1 MRKIKKF
8 LYLLFIVYV
17 PIISA
22 AQFLATVP
30 DNQIIFGQPIQLRLQ
45 LEGAKP
51 REAIDL
57 TPLAQDFIIYSQQQ
71 FSSYSNINGNVTAET
86 GWQVILMPKVVGEFV
101 IPSIGINTDKGR
113 LSTSAIKMTI
123 VQASAA
129 DKVMDDRLGVS
140 LVTETSQAKAY
151 VNQPIIYKLKII
163 SYKPMVN
170 VVLDDIKSNDAIIE
184 KIGEPIQY
192 DQNHGGVHAHIIEI
206 RYAITALKPGTIK
219 ITPATMHGELQV
231 PSQQAQRN
239 PRFGLFNNLFLDNM
253 FELKPFSLQSDEIT
267 LQIIPPAIKTN
278 NWLPL
283 SNLSVIDKWEGIDNP
298 KVGDTITRK
307 VKMIA
312 KGSFAKQLPNA
323 SDLLVKQNLKLYTNN
338 PNFSDTYDANL
349 NLVIGTK
356 EEEYSIVLQQAGQIR
371 IPETQIKWW
380 NVRTNK
386 PEVSILP
393 AKTIQVLP
401 ATNTNGPDVTVDYS
415 SNNPQVL
422 TVESAAKPE
431 SSKERSILLYV
442 SISIIFGMMLP
453 IIGILVYIWLKK
465 KKFAHK
471 KTKIVKDSTK
481 RIVTTAA
488 DLRDEILEYA
498 AKHWQTPNNITLN
511 RLGDSLTNNNY
522 IYDIELYA
530 ILSKQINSVIY
541 SQQAMELTI
550 LLDRWQE
557 FKKTVT
563 KNKITAAQKNE
574 NIDYSTLN
582 PT

>member
-1 MRKIKKF
+1 MRKINKF
-8 LYLLFIVYV
+8 LCLLFIIYT
-17 PIISA
+17 PIIFA
-22 AQFLATVP
+22 AQFLATVQ

-51 REAIDL
+51 RESIDL

-71 FSSYSNINGNVTAET
+71 FSSYSNVNGNVTAET
-86 GWQVILMPKVVGEFV
+86 GWQVILMPKVVGEFI

-113 LSTSAIKMTI
+113 LSTAAIKMTI

-206 RYAITALKPGTIK
+206 RYAVTALKPGTIK
-219 ITPATMHGELQV
+219 ITPATMHGELQI

-267 LQIIPPAIKTN
+267 LQIIPPVIKTN

-283 SNLSVIDKWEGIDNP
+283 NSLSVIDKWEGIDNP

-323 SDLLVKQNLKLYTNN
+323 SDLLSKENLKLYTNN
-338 PNFSDTYDANL
+338 PNYSDTYDANT
-349 NLVIGTK
+349 NLIIGTK
-356 EEEYSIVLQQAGQIR
+356 EEEYSIVLQQPGTIR

-386 PEVSILP
+386 PEISILP

-401 ATNTNGPDVTVDYS
+401 ATNTTGPDVTVDYS

-422 TVESAAKPE
+422 TMEETPKSE
-431 SSKERSILLYV
+431 ISKEKSILLYV
-442 SISIIFGMMLP
+442 IISVIVGMMLP
-453 IIGILVYIWLKK
+453 IIGILIYIWQKK
-465 KKFAHK
+465 KKFTRK
-471 KTKIVKDSTK
+471 KTKVKKAATTK
-481 RIVTTAA
+481 TITTAA
-488 DLRDEILEYA
+488 DLRNEILEYA
-498 AKHWQTPNNITLN
+498 TKYWQTPSNITLN
-511 RLGDSLTNNNY
+511 RLGDSLTSNNY
-522 IYDIELYA
+522 VYDIELYA

-541 SQQAMELTI
+541 SQQAIELTI

-563 KNKITAAQKNE
+563 KNKIKADQKNE